1 MSPTTSGPRRAAFV
15 ALAPLVLVVALVLHP
30 HLPGRQPNIDALA
43 EAVAADPTRW
53 GVVHLATGLGSAAL
67 AVVFLTVHRHLQDAG
82 ETRWSGRGLPFV
94 IVGSTVYAM
103 LPAMEFAP
111 LAADGSGGDP
121 GAAQHELLGWFVP
134 MLLVAGITF
143 GAGMVCFARSVLR
156 SGIST
161 VGVRRVVAVS
171 LVVVAVCRV
180 VPFSTVQFHVQAIA
194 LCAAL
199 LPLAHDIWRDPAP
212 TRKPSAGRV
221 PVAARRDGG

>member
-1 MSPTTSGPRRAAFV
+1 MSTTTSGPRRAVFV
-15 ALAPLVLVVALVLHP
+15 ALAPLVLLAALVLHP

-43 EAVAADPTRW
+43 AAVAADPTRW
-53 GVVHLATGLGSAAL
+53 GLVHLATGLGSALLAL
-67 AVVFLTVHRHLQDAG
+67 VFLTVHRHLQDAG

-94 IVGSTVYAM
+94 IVGSTLYAM

-111 LAADGSGGDP
+111 LAAAGSGGDP
-121 GAAQHELLGWFVP
+121 GGAQSALLGWFLPV
-134 MLLVAGITF
+134 LLAAGVTF

-180 VPFSTVQFHVQAIA
+180 VPFSAVQFHVQAIA

-199 LPLAHDIWRDPAP
+199 LPLAHDIWRDSAP
-212 TRKPSAGRV
+212 TRESSAGPV